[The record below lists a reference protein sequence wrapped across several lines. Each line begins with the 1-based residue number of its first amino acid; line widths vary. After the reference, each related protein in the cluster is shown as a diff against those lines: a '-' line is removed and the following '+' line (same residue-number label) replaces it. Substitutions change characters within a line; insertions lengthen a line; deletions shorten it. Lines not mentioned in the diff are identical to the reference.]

1 MVAMPPLRGGVLN
14 DVRVQ
19 VSLLVKKYYIS
30 ELKYNINWVNIRK
43 FLTNINHKPDLV
55 DHYMIWYKHIL
66 KVIIYEYDY

>member
-19 VSLLVKKYYIS
+19 VSLLVKKYYIKV
-30 ELKYNINWVNIRK
+30 LIYNINWVNIRK
-43 FLTNINHKPDLV
+43 FLTNINHKSDLV

-66 KVIIYEYDY
+66 KVMIYEYNY

>member
-30 ELKYNINWVNIRK
+30 ELKYNIN
-43 FLTNINHKPDLV
+43 
-55 DHYMIWYKHIL
+55 
-66 KVIIYEYDY
+66 